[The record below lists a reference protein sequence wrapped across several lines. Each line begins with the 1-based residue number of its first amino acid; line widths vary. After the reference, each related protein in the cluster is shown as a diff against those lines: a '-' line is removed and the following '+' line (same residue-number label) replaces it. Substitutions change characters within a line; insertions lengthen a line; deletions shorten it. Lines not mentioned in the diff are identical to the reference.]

1 MKKYILLWLMLAVYD
16 QAFAQRNFAIK
27 DVNVPN
33 EVSIEEFHSFGTV
46 YDMPIKKGDH
56 CPTYNLL
63 YPNKYS
69 YGNGIY
75 IYYIRGSFHVPHRIF
90 ICYNSKTY
98 FFKDAGFFAPCDVI
112 GEYSEC
118 INKLKIKD
126 SDAIMYLGA
135 LWGYLRQEIKTDY
148 GIYKK
153 EAPDNK

>member
-1 MKKYILLWLMLAVYD
+1 MKKYIILWLMLVLYG
-16 QAFAQRNFAIK
+16 QAFAQRSSAIK
-27 DVNVPN
+27 DVHVPDK
-33 EVSIEEFHSFGTV
+33 VRIEEFRSFGDV

-75 IYYIRGSFHVPHRIF
+75 IYYIRGAFHVPYRIF

-112 GEYSEC
+112 REYPEC
-118 INKLKIKD
+118 INKLNIKD
-126 SDAIMYLGA
+126 SDAIKYLGA

-148 GIYKK
+148 GWYKK
-153 EAPDNK
+153 EDPENK